1 MTTGPPAGP
10 FPVEKG
16 VDAFPRVL
24 LMVSL
29 LSSAGRKMSRCA
41 LLAGGREEA
50 SYKGRPS
57 LSQAAQLEGAGAQAF
72 LGSERHRAPQG
83 PPARAHY

>member
-1 MTTGPPAGP
+1 
-10 FPVEKG
+10 
-16 VDAFPRVL
+16 
-24 LMVSL
+24 MVSL

-57 LSQAAQLEGAGAQAF
+57 LSQATQLEGAGAPAF
-72 LGSERHRAPQG
+72 PGSVNHGDPQG